1 MKPMFLIG
9 ASAAILTA
17 ASASSAQ
24 AQPDRCRSM
33 GTPSTFLLQNSPT
46 VSWSYSTTAGTPC
59 FIQITPG
66 PTVTYR
72 NAEIVGRPRAGT
84 LRMTKSSGNRELGGP
99 RWDYQPRRGFTG
111 ADAFIV
117 RACGVRP
124 EGQGCAT
131 INITVQV
138 Q

>member
-1 MKPMFLIG
+1 MKQLFILG
-9 ASAAILTA
+9 TAAAIVAA
-17 ASASSAQ
+17 ASPSGAQ
-24 AQPDRCRSM
+24 TQPDRCRPM
-33 GTPSTFLLQNSPT
+33 GSPSTFMLQQSPT
-46 VSWSYSTTAGTPC
+46 VSWSYSTAAGAPC

-72 NAEIVGRPRAGT
+72 NAQIVGRPRAGT

-111 ADAFIV
+111 TDAFVV

-131 INITVQV
+131 INVTLQV

>member
-1 MKPMFLIG
+1 MKRLFLIC
-9 ASAAILTA
+9 ASAAIVTA
-17 ASASSAQ
+17 STASSAQ
-24 AQPDRCRSM
+24 AQPARCRAT
-33 GTPSTFLLQNSPT
+33 GTPSTFMLQTSPT
-46 VSWSYSTTAGTPC
+46 VSWSYSTATGTPC

-72 NAEIVGRPRAGT
+72 SAQIVGRPRSGT
-84 LRMTKSSGNRELGGP
+84 LRMTKSSGNREMGGP

-111 ADAFIV
+111 ADAFVV

-131 INITVQV
+131 INVTVQV